1 MVGIQ
6 STGVGSNL
14 DVNSLIT
21 KLMQIESQP
30 LTTLAKKEASYLAK
44 LTAYGS
50 LNGAL
55 SSFQSSFVGL
65 SSTAAFQNL
74 TANVGDSTI
83 LSATTTSVATAGN
96 YNINVTQLAKSQ
108 TISSA
113 GQVST
118 TDNIGAGTSTT
129 ISFQFGTI
137 SGGTS
142 TNGVYTGATFT
153 QDANQAIGTVTI
165 DSSNN
170 SLQGIRDAINAAG
183 KGVTASIVGD
193 GSATP
198 YHLVLSS
205 NKTGLTSSLKI
216 DVSGDAT
223 LQSLLSYNPA
233 GTQNL
238 SETTTGQNASLS
250 INGIN
255 ITSTSNTV
263 NDAVQG
269 ATITLSK
276 VGSTTLA
283 LSNNTAGVQNSI
295 NTFVKGFNDL
305 QNTFKS
311 LTGFDAATK
320 KGGALTGDAA
330 ARGAQSQIRNA
341 LSSAVNG
348 LGGNITTL
356 SSIGISFQKDGTLS
370 IDSTKLQ
377 NALSNNFKE
386 ISGLFATIGKATDS
400 LVSYSTSSTSTTQGS
415 YALNVSALATQGSLT
430 GDLDLTAGST
440 TIDPNT
446 SINVTIDGT
455 SAAVS
460 LAAGTY
466 TSSQLTTLLQTS
478 INGTTA
484 FTNAGVKI
492 TAATN
497 GSGFLKLTSN
507 SYGSTSNVTLSN
519 GTGTNIS
526 ALSGTV
532 FSGAPGTNV
541 TGSFNGVSAVG
552 TGQFLTGTGG
562 SAADGL
568 KVLISGGTTGD
579 RGTVHFSKGYASQLS
594 TLFSSIV
601 GTGGSI
607 SSTTDGVNRTIKDIG
622 KQREVLNSRL
632 IDTEARYRAQFTALD
647 RIVSGLN
654 NTSSFLTQQLSAL
667 TGSNTK

>member
-44 LTAYGS
+44 LTAYGT
-50 LNGAL
+50 LNSAL
-55 SSFQSSFVGL
+55 STFQSSFVGL
-65 SSTAAFQNL
+65 NSTAAFQNL
-74 TANVGDSTI
+74 TANVGDATI
-83 LSATTTSVATAGN
+83 LNASTTSVATAGN

-113 GQVST
+113 GQAST
-118 TDNIGAGTSTT
+118 TDTIGSGASTT

-142 TNGVYTGATFT
+142 SNGVYTGASFA

-193 GSATP
+193 GTATP

-205 NKTGLTSSLKI
+205 NKTGVTSSLKI

-223 LQSLLSYNPA
+223 LQGLLSYDPA
-233 GTQNL
+233 GTQNFT
-238 SETTTGQNASLS
+238 ETTTAQNANLS

-255 ITSTSNTV
+255 ITSASNTV

-269 ATITLSK
+269 AAITLTK
-276 VGSTTLA
+276 TGSTTLA
-283 LSNNTAGVQNSI
+283 LSNNVAGVQNSI

-305 QNTFKS
+305 QATFKT
-311 LTGFDAATK
+311 LTGFDATTK
-320 KGGALTGDAA
+320 KGAVLTGDAA
-330 ARGAQSQIRNA
+330 ARGAQTQVRTA

-370 IDSTKLQ
+370 VDSTKLQ
-377 NALSNNFKE
+377 AALNNNFKE

-400 LVSYSTSSTSTTQGS
+400 LVSYSTSTANTTQGS
-415 YALNVSALATQGSLT
+415 YALNVTALASQGSLT
-430 GDLDLTAGST
+430 GDLDLTAGNT
-440 TIDPNT
+440 TIDPGT
-446 SINVTIDGT
+446 SINVTIDGVS
-455 SAAVS
+455 SAIS
-460 LAAGTY
+460 LAAGSY
-466 TSSQLTTLLQTS
+466 SSTQLTTLLQTS
-478 INGTTA
+478 INGATA
-484 FTNAGVKI
+484 FTNAGIKI
-492 TAATN
+492 AATTT
-497 GSGFLKLTSN
+497 GGGFLKLTSN
-507 SYGSTSNVTLSN
+507 NYGSTSNVALSN
-519 GTGTNIS
+519 GTGTAIS
-526 ALSGTV
+526 SFTGTV
-532 FSGAPGTNV
+532 FSGTPGTNV

-552 TGQFLTGTGG
+552 TGQFLTGTAG

-568 KVLISGGTTGD
+568 KVLISGGATGD
-579 RGTVHFSKGYASQLS
+579 RGTVHFSKGYASQLN

-601 GTGGSI
+601 GSSGSI
-607 SSTTDGVNRTIKDIG
+607 SSSTDGVNRSIKDIG
-622 KQREVLNSRL
+622 KQRDILNSRL

-654 NTSSFLTQQLSAL
+654 NTSTFLTQQLSAL
-667 TGSNTK
+667 TGSNK

>member
-1 MVGIQ
+1 MGIQ

-14 DVNSLIT
+14 DVNSLIS

-30 LTTLAKKEASYLAK
+30 LTTLAKKEASYLSK

-65 SSTAAFQNL
+65 NSVAAFQNL
-74 TANVGDSTI
+74 TANVGDATI
-83 LSATTTSVATAGN
+83 LSASTTSVATAGS
-96 YNINVTQLAKSQ
+96 YNVNVTQLAKAQ

-118 TDNIGAGTSTT
+118 TDTIGTGSTTT

-137 SGGTS
+137 SGGTLS
-142 TNGVYTGATFT
+142 NGVYSGASFA
-153 QDANQAIGTVTI
+153 QDANQATGTVTI

-233 GTQNL
+233 GTQNFT
-238 SETTTGQNASLS
+238 ETTTGQNANLS

-269 ATITLSK
+269 AAITLAK
-276 VGSTTLA
+276 VGSTTLS
-283 LSNNTAGVQNSI
+283 LSNNTSGVQNSI

-305 QNTFKS
+305 QATFKS
-311 LTGFDAATK
+311 LTGFDASTK
-320 KGGALTGDAA
+320 KGGVLTGDAA
-330 ARGAQSQIRNA
+330 ARGAQNQVRNA

-370 IDSTKLQ
+370 VDSTKLQ
-377 NALSNNFKE
+377 AALNNNFKE

-400 LVSYSTSSTSTTQGS
+400 LVSYSTSSTSTTQGN
-415 YALNVSALATQGSLT
+415 YALNISALATQGSLT
-430 GDLDLTAGST
+430 GDVDLTAGNT
-440 TIDPNT
+440 TIDPGT

-455 SAAVS
+455 SSAVS
-460 LAAGTY
+460 LAAGSY

-484 FTNAGVKI
+484 FTNAGIKI
-492 TAATN
+492 SAATI
-497 GSGFLKLTSN
+497 GGGFLKLTSN
-507 SYGSTSNVTLSN
+507 SFGSTSNIALSN
-519 GTGTNIS
+519 GSGTTVS
-526 ALSGTV
+526 ALTGTV
-532 FSGAPGTNV
+532 FSGTPGTNV

-552 TGQFLTGTGG
+552 TGQFLTGTTG

-568 KVLISGGTTGD
+568 KVLVSGGTIGD
-579 RGTVHFSKGYASQLS
+579 RGTVHFSKGYASQLNN
-594 TLFSSIV
+594 LFSSIM
-601 GTGGSI
+601 GSGGSI
-607 SSTTDGVNRTIKDIG
+607 ASTTDGVNRSIKDIG
-622 KQREVLNSRL
+622 KQRDILNSRL

>member
-1 MVGIQ
+1 VAIQ
-6 STGVGSNL
+6 STGVGANL
-14 DVNSLIT
+14 NVNDIIS
-21 KLMQIESQP
+21 KLMQVESQP

-65 SSTAAFQNL
+65 SSAAAFQNL

-83 LSATTTSVATAGN
+83 LSASTTSIATAGN
-96 YNINVTQLAKSQ
+96 YNINVTQLAKAQ

-118 TDNIGAGTSTT
+118 TDTIGAGTSTT

-142 TNGVYTGATFT
+142 TNGVYAGATFT

-216 DVSGDAT
+216 DVSGDAA
-223 LQSLLSYNPA
+223 LQSLLSYDPA

-238 SETTTGQNASLS
+238 SETITGQNATLS
-250 INGIN
+250 INGIT
-255 ITSTSNTV
+255 ITSASNTV

-269 ATITLSK
+269 AAITLSK
-276 VGSTTLA
+276 AGSTTLA
-283 LSNNTAGVQNSI
+283 LTNNSAGVQNAI
-295 NTFVKGFNDL
+295 NTFVKGYNDL
-305 QNTFKS
+305 QSTFKS
-311 LTGFDAATK
+311 LTGFDASTK
-320 KGGALTGDAA
+320 KGGVLTGDAA
-330 ARGAQSQIRNA
+330 ARGAQSQVRSA

-348 LGGNITTL
+348 LGGNLTTL
-356 SSIGISFQKDGTLS
+356 SSIGLSFQKDGTLS
-370 IDSTKLQ
+370 VDSTKLQ
-377 NALSNNFKE
+377 SALSNNFKE

-415 YALNVSALATQGSLT
+415 YALNVTALATQGGLT

-455 SAAVS
+455 SAAVT
-460 LAAGTY
+460 LAAGSY
-466 TSSQLTTLLQTS
+466 TASQLTTLLQTS
-478 INGTTA
+478 INGTAA
-484 FTNAGVKI
+484 FTNVGVKI
-492 TAATN
+492 AAATT
-497 GSGFLKLTSN
+497 GGGFLKLTSN
-507 SYGSTSNVTLSN
+507 SYGSSSNVTLAN

-526 ALSGTV
+526 ALSGTI
-532 FSGAPGTNV
+532 FSGSPGTNV

-552 TGQFLTGTGG
+552 TGQFLTGTSG

-568 KVLISGGTTGD
+568 KVLISGGVTGN

-594 TLFSSIV
+594 SLFSSIV
-601 GTGGSI
+601 GSGGSI

-622 KQREVLNSRL
+622 KQRDVLNSRL

-647 RIVSGLN
+647 SIISGLN
-654 NTSSFLTQQLSAL
+654 NTSNFLTQQLSAL

>member
-14 DVNSLIT
+14 NVNDIIT
-21 KLMQIESQP
+21 KLMQVESQP

-65 SSTAAFQNL
+65 NSAAAFQNL
-74 TANVGDSTI
+74 TANVGDPSI
-83 LSATTTSVATAGN
+83 LTASTTSVATAGN
-96 YNINVTQLAKSQ
+96 YNINVTQLAKAQ

-118 TDNIGAGTSTT
+118 TDTIGTGATTT

-137 SGGTS
+137 SGGTLS
-142 TNGVYTGATFT
+142 NGVYTGASFA

-165 DSSNN
+165 NNTNN
-170 SLQGIRDAINAAG
+170 SLQGIRDAINASG

-205 NKTGLTSSLKI
+205 NKTGATSSLKI

-223 LQSLLSYNPA
+223 LQSLLTYDPT
-233 GTQNL
+233 GTQNFT
-238 SETTTGQNASLS
+238 ETTTAQSANLS

-255 ITSTSNTV
+255 ITSASNTV

-269 ATITLSK
+269 TAITLSK
-276 VGSTTLA
+276 TGSTSLA
-283 LSNNTAGVQNSI
+283 LSNNTAGVLNSI

-305 QNTFKS
+305 QATFKS

-320 KGGALTGDAA
+320 KGGVLTGDAA
-330 ARGAQSQIRNA
+330 ARGAQTQVRNA

-356 SSIGISFQKDGTLS
+356 SSIGINFQKDGTLS
-370 IDSTKLQ
+370 VDSTKLQ
-377 NALSNNFKE
+377 AAVNNNFKE

-400 LVSYSTSSTSTTQGS
+400 LVSYSSSTAATTQGS
-415 YALNVSALATQGSLT
+415 YALNVTALATQGSLT
-430 GDLDLTAGST
+430 GDVDLTAAST

-455 SAAVS
+455 SSAVT

-466 TSSQLTTLLQTS
+466 TASQLTTLLQTS

-484 FTNAGVKI
+484 FSSAGIKVS
-492 TAATN
+492 ATTT
-497 GSGFLKLTSN
+497 GGGLLKLVSN
-507 SYGSTSNVTLSN
+507 SYGSTSNIALAN
-519 GTGTNIS
+519 GTGTGVSTFTGSI
-526 ALSGTV
+526 LSGT
-532 FSGAPGTNV
+532 PGTNV
-541 TGSFNGVSAVG
+541 TGSFNGVAATG
-552 TGQFLTGTGG
+552 AGQFLTGTAG

-568 KVLISGGTTGD
+568 KVLVSGGATGD
-579 RGTVHFSKGYASQLS
+579 RGTVHFSKGYASQLN
-594 TLFSSIV
+594 TLFSSII

-607 SSTTDGVNRTIKDIG
+607 ANTTDGVNRTIKDIG
-622 KQREVLNSRL
+622 KQRDILNSRL

-647 RIVSGLN
+647 KIVSGLN
-654 NTSSFLTQQLSAL
+654 NTSTFLTQQLSAL

>member
-14 DVNSLIT
+14 DVNSLIS
-21 KLMQIESQP
+21 KLMQVESQP

-55 SSFQSSFVGL
+55 SSFQSNFTSL
-65 SSTAAFQNL
+65 NNTATFQNL
-74 TANVGDSTI
+74 TANVGDATI
-83 LSATTTSVATAGN
+83 LNATTTSVATAGN
-96 YNINVTQLAKSQ
+96 YNINVTQLAKAQ

-118 TDNIGAGTSTT
+118 TDTIGSGAETT
-129 ISFQFGTI
+129 ITFQFGTI
-137 SGGTS
+137 SGGTL
-142 TNGVYTGATFT
+142 TNGVYSGASFA

-165 DSSNN
+165 NSTNN

-205 NKTGLTSSLKI
+205 NKTGATSSLKI
-216 DVSGDAT
+216 DVSGDT
-223 LQSLLSYNPA
+223 NLQSLLSYNPA

-238 SETTTGQNASLS
+238 TETTTGQNANLS

-255 ITSTSNTV
+255 IISASNTV

-269 ATITLSK
+269 AAITLAK
-276 VGSTTLA
+276 TGSTTLG

-295 NTFVKGFNDL
+295 NGFVKAYNEL
-305 QNTFKS
+305 QSTFKS
-311 LTGFDAATK
+311 LTGFDASTK
-320 KGGALTGDAA
+320 RGGVLIGDAA

-370 IDSTKLQ
+370 VDANKLQ
-377 NALSNNFKE
+377 TALNNNFKE
-386 ISGLFATIGKATDS
+386 ISGLFTAIGKATDS
-400 LVSYSTSSTSTTQGS
+400 LVSYSTSSTATTQGS
-415 YALNVSALATQGSLT
+415 YALNVTALATQGNLT
-430 GDLDLTAGST
+430 GDLDLTAANT
-440 TIDPNT
+440 TIDPNS

-455 SAAVS
+455 SSAVS
-460 LAAGTY
+460 LAAGSY
-466 TSSQLTTLLQTS
+466 TASQLTTLLQTS

-484 FTNAGVKI
+484 FSAAGIKI
-492 TAATN
+492 TAATT
-497 GSGFLKLTSN
+497 GGGFLKLTSN
-507 SYGSTSNVTLSN
+507 SYGSTSNISLAN
-519 GTGTNIS
+519 ITGTSIS
-526 ALSGTV
+526 ALAGTIS
-532 FSGAPGTNV
+532 SGAPGANI

-552 TGQFLTGTGG
+552 TGQFLTGTSG

-568 KVLISGGTTGD
+568 KVLVSGGVTGD
-579 RGTVHFSKGYASQLS
+579 RGTVHFSKGYASQLN
-594 TLFSSIV
+594 TLFSSIL
-601 GTGGSI
+601 GSSGSI
-607 SSTTDGVNRTIKDIG
+607 SSTTDGVNRSIKDIG
-622 KQREVLNSRL
+622 KQRDVLNSRL
-632 IDTEARYRAQFTALD
+632 IDTEARYRTQFTALD
-647 RIVSGLN
+647 SIISGLN

>member
-1 MVGIQ
+1 VAIQ

-14 DVNSLIT
+14 DVNSLIS
-21 KLMQIESQP
+21 KLMQVESQP
-30 LTTLAKKEASYLAK
+30 LTSLAKKEASYLAK

-55 SSFQSSFVGL
+55 SSFQSAFVGL
-65 SSTAAFQNL
+65 NSTSTFQNL
-74 TANVGDSTI
+74 SANVGDATI
-83 LSATTTSVATAGN
+83 LNATTTSVATAGN
-96 YNINVTQLAKSQ
+96 YNINVTQLAKAQ

-118 TDNIGAGTSTT
+118 TDTIGSGASTT
-129 ISFQFGTI
+129 VTFQFGTI
-137 SGGTS
+137 SGGTL
-142 TNGVYTGATFT
+142 TNGVYTGASFT

-205 NKTGLTSSLKI
+205 NKTGATSSLKI
-216 DVSGDAT
+216 DVSGDAAM
-223 LQSLLSYNPA
+223 QSLLSYNPA
-233 GTQNL
+233 GSQNL
-238 SETTTGQNASLS
+238 TETTTGQNANLS

-255 ITSTSNTV
+255 ITSASNTV

-269 ATITLSK
+269 AAITLSK
-276 VGSTTLA
+276 AGSTTLN
-283 LSNNTAGVQNSI
+283 LSNNTSGVQNSI
-295 NTFVKGFNDL
+295 NGFVKAYNDL
-305 QNTFKS
+305 QATFKS
-311 LTGFDAATK
+311 LTGFDASTK
-320 KGGALTGDAA
+320 KGGVLTGDAA
-330 ARGAQSQIRNA
+330 ARGAQSQVRNA

-370 IDSTKLQ
+370 VDSTKLQ
-377 NALSNNFKE
+377 NALTNNFKD

-400 LVSYSTSSTSTTQGS
+400 LVSYSSSTSATTQGN
-415 YALNVSALATQGSLT
+415 YALNVTALATQGNLT
-430 GDLDLTAGST
+430 GDLDLNAGNT

-455 SAAVS
+455 SSAVS
-460 LAAGTY
+460 LAAGSY
-466 TSSQLTTLLQTS
+466 TASQLTTLIQTS

-484 FTNAGVKI
+484 FSAAGIKINAAVTG
-492 TAATN
+492 
-497 GSGFLKLTSN
+497 GGFLKLTSN
-507 SYGSTSNVTLSN
+507 SYGSTSNISLNN
-519 GTGTNIS
+519 GTGTVVS
-526 ALSGTV
+526 ALTGSISSGT
-532 FSGAPGTNV
+532 AGTNV
-541 TGSFNGVSAVG
+541 TGSLNGVSAVG
-552 TGQFLTGTGG
+552 SGQFLTGSAG
-562 SAADGL
+562 SASEGL
-568 KVLISGGTTGD
+568 KILVSGGTTGD
-579 RGTVHFSKGYASQLS
+579 RGTIHFSKGYASQLS
-594 TLFSSIV
+594 NLFSSIV
-601 GTGGSI
+601 GTAGSI
-607 SSTTDGVNRTIKDIG
+607 SSSTDGINRTIKDIG
-622 KQREVLNSRL
+622 KQRDTLNSRL

-647 RIVSGLN
+647 TIISGLN

>member
-1 MVGIQ
+1 MGIQ

-14 DVNSLIT
+14 DVNSLIS

-30 LTTLAKKEASYLAK
+30 LTTLAKKEASYLSK

-65 SSTAAFQNL
+65 NSVAAFQNL
-74 TANVGDSTI
+74 TANVGDATI
-83 LSATTTSVATAGN
+83 LSASTTSVATAGN
-96 YNINVTQLAKSQ
+96 YNINVTQLAKAQ

-118 TDNIGAGTSTT
+118 TDTIGTGSTTT

-137 SGGTS
+137 SGGTLS
-142 TNGVYTGATFT
+142 NGVYSGASFA
-153 QDANQAIGTVTI
+153 QDANQATGTVTI

-233 GTQNL
+233 GTQNFT
-238 SETTTGQNASLS
+238 ETTTGQNANLS

-269 ATITLSK
+269 AAITLAK
-276 VGSTTLA
+276 VGSTTLS
-283 LSNNTAGVQNSI
+283 LSNNTSGVQNSI

-305 QNTFKS
+305 QATFKS
-311 LTGFDAATK
+311 LTGFDASTK
-320 KGGALTGDAA
+320 KGGVLTGDAA
-330 ARGAQSQIRNA
+330 ARGAQNQVRNA

-370 IDSTKLQ
+370 VDSTKLQ
-377 NALSNNFKE
+377 AALNNNFKE

-400 LVSYSTSSTSTTQGS
+400 LVSYSTSSTSTTQGN
-415 YALNVSALATQGSLT
+415 YALNISALATQGSLT
-430 GDLDLTAGST
+430 GDVDLTAGNT
-440 TIDPNT
+440 TIDPGT

-455 SAAVS
+455 SSAVS
-460 LAAGTY
+460 LAAGSY
-466 TSSQLTTLLQTS
+466 TASQLTTLLQTS

-484 FTNAGVKI
+484 FTNAGIKI
-492 TAATN
+492 SAATT
-497 GSGFLKLTSN
+497 GGRFLKLTSN
-507 SYGSTSNVTLSN
+507 SYGSTSNIALSN
-519 GTGTNIS
+519 GSGTAIS
-526 ALSGTV
+526 ALTGTV
-532 FSGAPGTNV
+532 FSGTAGTNV

-552 TGQFLTGTGG
+552 TGQFLTGTTG

-568 KVLISGGTTGD
+568 KVLVSGGTIGD
-579 RGTVHFSKGYASQLS
+579 RGTVHFSKGYASQLNN
-594 TLFSSIV
+594 LFSSIM
-601 GTGGSI
+601 GSGGSI
-607 SSTTDGVNRTIKDIG
+607 ASTTDGVNRSIKDIG
-622 KQREVLNSRL
+622 KQRDILNSRL
-632 IDTEARYRAQFTALD
+632 IDTEIRLRAQFTALD

-667 TGSNTK
+667 TGSNTN

>member
-1 MVGIQ
+1 MGIQ

-14 DVNSLIT
+14 NVNDIIT
-21 KLMQIESQP
+21 KLMQVESQP
-30 LTTLAKKEASYLAK
+30 LTSLAKKEASYLAK
-44 LTAYGS
+44 LTAYGT

-65 SSTAAFQNL
+65 NSTAAFQNL
-74 TANVGDSTI
+74 TANVGDATI
-83 LSATTTSVATAGN
+83 LSASTTSVATAGN
-96 YNINVTQLAKSQ
+96 YNINVTQLAKAQ

-118 TDNIGAGTSTT
+118 TNTIGTGATST

-137 SGGTS
+137 SGGTLS
-142 TNGVYTGATFT
+142 SGVYSGATFT

-170 SLQGIRDAINAAG
+170 SLQGIRDAINAAA

-216 DVSGDAT
+216 DVTGDAT
-223 LQSLLSYNPA
+223 LQSLLNYNPA

-238 SETTTGQNASLS
+238 TETTTGQNANLT
-250 INGIN
+250 INGIS

-269 ATITLSK
+269 TAITLAK

-283 LSNNTAGVQNSI
+283 LSNNTAGVQNAIS
-295 NTFVKGFNDL
+295 TFVKGYNDL
-305 QNTFKS
+305 QSTFKS
-311 LTGFDAATK
+311 LTGFDSSTK
-320 KGGALTGDAA
+320 KGGVLTGDAA
-330 ARGAQSQIRNA
+330 ARGAQTQVRNA

-370 IDSTKLQ
+370 VDSTKLQ
-377 NALSNNFKE
+377 AAINNNFKE

-400 LVSYSTSSTSTTQGS
+400 LVSYSTATSATTQGS

-440 TIDPNT
+440 TIDPST

-484 FTNAGVKI
+484 FSNAGIKI
-492 TAATN
+492 SAATT
-497 GSGFLKLTSN
+497 GGGFLKLTSN
-507 SYGSTSNVTLSN
+507 SYGSTSNIALTN
-519 GTGTNIS
+519 GTGTTIS
-526 ALSGTV
+526 ALTGTI
-532 FSGAPGTNV
+532 FSGNAGTNV

-552 TGQFLTGTGG
+552 AGQFLTGTAG

-568 KVLISGGTTGD
+568 KVVIAGGSTGD

-594 TLFSSIV
+594 SLFSSIV
-601 GTGGSI
+601 GSGGSI
-607 SSTTDGVNRTIKDIG
+607 ASTTDGVNRSIKDIG
-622 KQREVLNSRL
+622 KQRDILNSRL

-654 NTSSFLTQQLSAL
+654 NTSTFLTQQLSAL
-667 TGSNTK
+667 TGSSSK

>member
-1 MVGIQ
+1 VVGIQ

-30 LTTLAKKEASYLAK
+30 LTTLARKEASYLAK

-65 SSTAAFQNL
+65 NSTAAFQNL
-74 TANVGDSTI
+74 TANVGDASI
-83 LSATTTSVATAGN
+83 LSASTTSVATPGN
-96 YNINVTQLAKSQ
+96 YNINVTQLAKAQ

-118 TDNIGAGTSTT
+118 TSTIGAGATT
-129 ISFQFGTI
+129 TVSFQFGTI
-137 SGGTS
+137 SGGTLN
-142 TNGVYTGATFT
+142 NGVYTGASFA
-153 QDANQAIGTVTI
+153 QDPDQAIGTVTI

-238 SETTTGQNASLS
+238 TETTTGQNANLS

-255 ITSTSNTV
+255 ITSASNTV

-269 ATITLSK
+269 VPITLAK
-276 VGSTTLA
+276 IGSTTLA
-283 LSNNTAGVQNSI
+283 LNNNTSGVLNSI
-295 NTFVKGFNDL
+295 NTFVKGYNDL
-305 QNTFKS
+305 QSTLKS
-311 LTGFDAATK
+311 LTGFDASTK
-320 KGGALTGDAA
+320 KGGALIGDAA
-330 ARGAQSQIRNA
+330 ARGAQTQVRNA

-370 IDSTKLQ
+370 VDSTKLQ
-377 NALSNNFKE
+377 AAVNTNFKD

-400 LVSYSTSSTSTTQGS
+400 LVSYSTSSTTTAQGN
-415 YALNVSALATQGSLT
+415 YALNVTALATQGNLT
-430 GDLDLTAGST
+430 GDLDLTVGST
-440 TIDPNT
+440 TIDPST
-446 SINVTIDGT
+446 SINVTVDGT

-460 LAAGTY
+460 LAAGSY
-466 TSSQLTTLLQTS
+466 TASQLTTLLQTS
-478 INGTTA
+478 INGNTA
-484 FTNAGVKI
+484 FTNAGIKI
-492 TAATN
+492 AATTT
-497 GSGFLKLTSN
+497 GGGFLKLTSN
-507 SYGSTSNVTLSN
+507 SYGSTSNITLTN
-519 GTGTNIS
+519 GTGTGIS
-526 ALSGTV
+526 LLAGTISSGT
-532 FSGAPGTNV
+532 PGTNV
-541 TGSFNGVSAVG
+541 TGTLNGIAATG
-552 TGQFLTGTGG
+552 AGQFLTGNVG

-568 KVLISGGTTGD
+568 KVIIAGGATGD
-579 RGTVHFSKGYASQLS
+579 RGTIHFSKGYASQLNS
-594 TLFSSIV
+594 LFSTITGS
-601 GTGGSI
+601 GGSI
-607 SSTTDGVNRTIKDIG
+607 ASTTDGVNRSIKDIG

-647 RIVSGLN
+647 RIISGLN

>member
-14 DVNSLIT
+14 DVNSLIS

-30 LTTLAKKEASYLAK
+30 LTTLAKKEASYLSK

-50 LNGAL
+50 LNSAL
-55 SSFQSSFVGL
+55 SSFQSNFVGL
-65 SSTAAFQNL
+65 NSVATFQNL

-83 LSATTTSVATAGN
+83 LSASTTSVATAGN
-96 YNINVTQLAKSQ
+96 YNINVTQLAKAQ

-118 TDNIGAGTSTT
+118 TDTIGTGASTT

-137 SGGTS
+137 SGGTLS
-142 TNGVYTGATFT
+142 NGVYSGASFA

-223 LQSLLSYNPA
+223 LQSLLSYDPA
-233 GTQNL
+233 GIQNFT
-238 SETTTGQNASLS
+238 ETTTGQNATLS

-269 ATITLSK
+269 TAITLTK
-276 VGSTTLA
+276 TGSTTLA
-283 LSNNTAGVQNSI
+283 LSNNTSGVQNAI
-295 NTFVKGFNDL
+295 NSFVKGYNDL
-305 QNTFKS
+305 QTTFKS
-311 LTGFDAATK
+311 LTGFDASTK
-320 KGGALTGDAA
+320 RGGVLTGDAA
-330 ARGAQSQIRNA
+330 ARGAQTQVRNA

-348 LGGNITTL
+348 LGGSITTL

-370 IDSTKLQ
+370 VDSTKLQ
-377 NALSNNFKE
+377 AALNNNFKE

-400 LVSYSTSSTSTTQGS
+400 LISYSTSSTSTTQGS
-415 YALNVSALATQGSLT
+415 YALNISALATQGSLT
-430 GDLDLTAGST
+430 GDVDLTAGNT
-440 TIDPNT
+440 TIDPGT

-455 SAAVS
+455 SSAVS
-460 LAAGTY
+460 LAAGSY
-466 TSSQLTTLLQTS
+466 TASQLTTLLQTS

-484 FTNAGVKI
+484 FTNAGIKI
-492 TAATN
+492 SAATT
-497 GSGFLKLTSN
+497 GGGFLKLTSN
-507 SYGSTSNVTLSN
+507 SYGSSSN
-519 GTGTNIS
+519 I
-526 ALSGTV
+526 ALSDGSGTAISTLTGTV
-532 FSGAPGTNV
+532 FSGTAGTNV

-552 TGQFLTGTGG
+552 TGQFLTGTAG

-568 KVLISGGTTGD
+568 KVLVSGGTIGD
-579 RGTVHFSKGYASQLS
+579 RGTVHFSKGYASQLNN
-594 TLFSSIV
+594 LFSSIM
-601 GTGGSI
+601 GSGGSI
-607 SSTTDGVNRTIKDIG
+607 ASTTDGVNRSIKDIG
-622 KQREVLNSRL
+622 KQRDILNSRL

-667 TGSNTK
+667 TGSNK

>member
-1 MVGIQ
+1 
-6 STGVGSNL
+6 
-14 DVNSLIT
+14 
-21 KLMQIESQP
+21 MQIESQP

-44 LTAYGS
+44 LTAYGT
-50 LNGAL
+50 LNSAL
-55 SSFQSSFVGL
+55 STFQSSFVGL
-65 SSTAAFQNL
+65 NSTAAFQNL
-74 TANVGDSTI
+74 TANVGDATI
-83 LSATTTSVATAGN
+83 LNASTTSVATAGN

-113 GQVST
+113 GQAST
-118 TDNIGAGTSTT
+118 TDTIGSGATTT

-142 TNGVYTGATFT
+142 SNGVYTGASFT

-193 GSATP
+193 GTATP

-205 NKTGLTSSLKI
+205 NKTGVTSSLKI

-223 LQSLLSYNPA
+223 LQGLLSYDPA
-233 GTQNL
+233 GTQNFT
-238 SETTTGQNASLS
+238 ETTTAQNANLS

-255 ITSTSNTV
+255 ITSASNTV

-269 ATITLSK
+269 AAITLTK
-276 VGSTTLA
+276 TGSTTLA
-283 LSNNTAGVQNSI
+283 LTNNVAGVQNSI

-305 QNTFKS
+305 QATFKT
-311 LTGFDAATK
+311 LTGFDATTK
-320 KGGALTGDAA
+320 KGAVLTGDAA
-330 ARGAQSQIRNA
+330 ARGAQTQVRSA

-370 IDSTKLQ
+370 VDSTKLQ
-377 NALSNNFKE
+377 AALNNNFKE

-400 LVSYSTSSTSTTQGS
+400 LVSYSTSTANTTQGS
-415 YALNVSALATQGSLT
+415 YALNVTALASQGSLT
-430 GDLDLTAGST
+430 GDLDLTAGNT
-440 TIDPNT
+440 TIDPGT
-446 SINVTIDGT
+446 SINVTIDGV
-455 SAAVS
+455 SSSIS
-460 LAAGTY
+460 LAAGSY
-466 TSSQLTTLLQTS
+466 SSTQLTTLLQTS
-478 INGTTA
+478 INGATA
-484 FTNAGVKI
+484 FTNAGIKV
-492 TAATN
+492 AATTT

-507 SYGSTSNVTLSN
+507 SYGSTSNVALSN
-519 GTGTNIS
+519 GTGTAIS
-526 ALSGTV
+526 SFTGTV
-532 FSGAPGTNV
+532 FSGTPGTNV

-552 TGQFLTGTGG
+552 TGQFLTGTAG

-568 KVLISGGTTGD
+568 KVLISGGATGD
-579 RGTVHFSKGYASQLS
+579 RGTVHFSKGYASQLN

-601 GTGGSI
+601 GSTGSI
-607 SSTTDGVNRTIKDIG
+607 SSSTDGVNRSIKDIG
-622 KQREVLNSRL
+622 KQRDILNNRL

-647 RIVSGLN
+647 SIVSGLN
-654 NTSSFLTQQLSAL
+654 NTSTFLTQQLSAL
-667 TGSNTK
+667 TGSNK

>member
-14 DVNSLIT
+14 DVNSLIS
-21 KLMQIESQP
+21 KLMQVESQP

-55 SSFQSSFVGL
+55 SSFQSNFTSL
-65 SSTAAFQNL
+65 NNTATFQNL
-74 TANVGDSTI
+74 TANVGDATI
-83 LSATTTSVATAGN
+83 LNATTTSVATAGN
-96 YNINVTQLAKSQ
+96 YNINVTQLAKAQ

-118 TDNIGAGTSTT
+118 TDTIGSGAETT
-129 ISFQFGTI
+129 ITFQFGTI
-137 SGGTS
+137 SGGTL
-142 TNGVYTGATFT
+142 TNGVYSGASFA

-165 DSSNN
+165 NSTNN

-205 NKTGLTSSLKI
+205 NKTGATSSLKI
-216 DVSGDAT
+216 DVSGDAN

-238 SETTTGQNASLS
+238 TETTTGQNANLS

-255 ITSTSNTV
+255 IISASNTV

-269 ATITLSK
+269 AAITLAK
-276 VGSTTLA
+276 TGSTTLG

-295 NTFVKGFNDL
+295 NGFVKAYNEL
-305 QNTFKS
+305 QSTFKS
-311 LTGFDAATK
+311 LTGFDASTK
-320 KGGALTGDAA
+320 RGGVLIGDAA
-330 ARGAQSQIRNA
+330 ARGAQSQVRNA

-370 IDSTKLQ
+370 VDANKLQ
-377 NALSNNFKE
+377 TALNNNFKE
-386 ISGLFATIGKATDS
+386 ISGLFTAIGKATDS
-400 LVSYSTSSTSTTQGS
+400 LVSYSTSSTATTQGS
-415 YALNVSALATQGSLT
+415 YALNVTALATQGNLT
-430 GDLDLTAGST
+430 GDLDLTAANT
-440 TIDPNT
+440 TIDPNS

-455 SAAVS
+455 SSAVS
-460 LAAGTY
+460 LAAGSY
-466 TSSQLTTLLQTS
+466 TASQLTTLLQTS

-484 FTNAGVKI
+484 FSAAGIKI
-492 TAATN
+492 TAATT
-497 GSGFLKLTSN
+497 GGGFLKLTSN
-507 SYGSTSNVTLSN
+507 SYGSTSNISLAN
-519 GTGTNIS
+519 ITGTSIS
-526 ALSGTV
+526 ALAGTIS
-532 FSGAPGTNV
+532 SGAPGANI

-552 TGQFLTGTGG
+552 TGQFLTGTSG

-568 KVLISGGTTGD
+568 KVLVSGGVTGD
-579 RGTVHFSKGYASQLS
+579 RGTVHFSKGYASQLN
-594 TLFSSIV
+594 TLFSSIL
-601 GTGGSI
+601 GSSGSI
-607 SSTTDGVNRTIKDIG
+607 SSTTDGVNRSIKDIG
-622 KQREVLNSRL
+622 KQRDVLNSRL
-632 IDTEARYRAQFTALD
+632 IDTEARYRTQFTALD
-647 RIVSGLN
+647 SIISGLN